1 MKPEQPY
8 DPRDFRQFLELVLG
22 RAKMA
27 QPLSQISQD
36 LKGFVPGQLADL
48 SPSTWYFLDS
58 DVLPTKPQ
66 TNGTQMATKKPTA
79 ATLIAELQKQIK
91 SLQDKFDNLDNRVD
105 EVADQPT
112 LDREDVETIAQEVI
126 NDDESLITDDK
137 VNELIQEA
145 LTDDESGLVRKEDLV
160 DRVVAILSDD
170 TDADAAIE
178 TTIRDILRR
187 DNKLDEMIQN
197 LASEVL
203 DENLAD
209 KLSMEELVDHLE
221 DPESQISTVIR
232 DKISA
237 AVNAAKLG
245 EGVHDTGHAQPTATR
260 LDLINEIEQRKA
272 LADNLRS
279 DIKALKDQIT
289 SVNKAAHDRM
299 NALDGIDMRDRQN
312 AELSHRNLAASLVQ
326 LTREA
331 APVSAFDALKKRV
344 DEMSTKVGTAGNLTE
359 IKDLKTRFDNLL
371 ERHEALVNT
380 VGDKASTRTLN
391 DKIREAKDYADT
403 QRKGATE
410 WTDALRLDVDR
421 CLREQ
426 DGKNRVFDRSISDT
440 KLAAEQALARG
451 TDLQNAIRTRDA
463 QYAKLVE
470 QVSIMNLN
478 LENLKDA
485 HNRNMVEIEDR
496 FTVVGDKLFPKEEET
511 KVEPMNLKAEASSA
525 GYRIAVKQVT
535 KTIQAPLV
543 ARFAVIDP
551 EHTEILKLLAR
562 SELGRAAIAAT
573 LSVGVD
579 YAGQKVPA
587 QYAEVASRFA
597 KECRVSAMAD
607 TADFALDILME
618 PLRKVICDTI
628 TKSAPQGVNTDVL
641 EEPKVEEVVVMAAEP
656 AQACAA

>member
-8 DPRDFRQFLELVLG
+8 NPRDFRQFLEAFLG

-27 QPLSQISQD
+27 QPLNM
-36 LKGFVPGQLADL
+36 
-48 SPSTWYFLDS
+48 YFLDS

-66 TNGTQMATKKPTA
+66 TNGTQMATTKKPTA

-91 SLQDKFDNLDNRVD
+91 SLQDKFETLDTTVD
-105 EVADQPT
+105 EMAEEGT
-112 LDREDVETIAQEVI
+112 LDREDVAAIAQEVI
-126 NDDESLITDDK
+126 NDDDSLITEDK

-145 LTDDESGLVRKEDLV
+145 LTDDENGLLREENLTDKVIE
-160 DRVVAILSDD
+160 ILADN

-178 TTIRDILRR
+178 NTVRDILRR
-187 DNKLDEMIQN
+187 DNKIDEMIRN

-209 KLSMEELVDHLE
+209 KLNDMGVPSMEEIAEALK

-237 AVNAAKLG
+237 AVSSAKLG
-245 EGVHDTGHAQPTATR
+245 EGVHDTGHAQPTAAR
-260 LDLINEIEQRKA
+260 QELIDEVEQRKA

-279 DIKALKDQIT
+279 DIKALKAQID

-299 NALDGIDMRDRQN
+299 NALDGIDLRDRRN
-312 AELSHRNLAASLVQ
+312 AEVAINNLSSGLDR

-331 APVSAFDALKKRV
+331 ASASALSDLRKRV
-344 DEMSTKVGTAGNLTE
+344 DEMPTKVGAPGNVTE
-359 IKDLKTRFDNLL
+359 IKDLKTRFDNL
-371 ERHEALVNT
+371 EARHEGLVSN
-380 VGDKASTRTLN
+380 VGDKFSARTLN
-391 DKIREAKDYADT
+391 DKIREVKDYADT
-403 QRKGATE
+403 QRKLGNE
-410 WTDALRLDVDR
+410 YTDNLRRDVVNDLSAQSR
-421 CLREQ
+421 RNIEYER
-426 DGKNRVFDRSISDT
+426 DIRST
-440 KLAAEQALARG
+440 KLTAEQALTRG
-451 TDLQNAIRTRDA
+451 TDLQSAIKTRDA

-470 QVSIMNLN
+470 QVAIMSLN
-478 LENLKDA
+478 LESLKNA
-485 HNRNMVEIEDR
+485 HNKNMVEIEDR
-496 FTVVGDKLFPKEEET
+496 FNVVGDKLFPKEEET

-579 YAGQKVPA
+579 YAGQKVPP
-587 QYAEVASRFA
+587 QYAEVASKFA

-607 TADFALDILME
+607 TADFAMDILME